1 MRSKILIY
9 RDYGCADVSS
19 LYAELA
25 SYFCKEG
32 LSVDFTDAAEIK
44 NGALDAKVKAFFLG
58 GGAGTPYMQKLAGEG
73 NRRIRG
79 YVRNGGIYFGI
90 CAGAYYACRDIVFEE
105 DIPELCIKNQTGLN
119 LVEGRA
125 VGTLYKEYN
134 LLPYALTA
142 FSAKVVQI
150 RFQDGR
156 TYPALYHGGP
166 FFDGPDGEILAVY
179 DSPAEDRA
187 AVITKPFGR
196 GKVVL
201 SGVHFEDGAQ
211 TLARGLHDLRCDIR
225 AARKNAADMAAGEK
239 RRREFFARMMDLI

>member
-19 LYAELA
+19 LYGELA
-25 SYFCKEG
+25 SYFREKG
-32 LSVDFTDAAEIK
+32 MSVDFTDAAEIK
-44 NGALDAKVKAFFLG
+44 NGALDRGVKAFFLG

-73 NRRIRG
+73 NERIRD
-79 YVRNGGIYFGI
+79 YVRNGGVYFGI

-119 LVEGRA
+119 LVERRA

-134 LLPYALTA
+134 LSPYALTA
-142 FSAKVVQI
+142 FSAKIVQI
-150 RFQDGR
+150 RFQDGE

-166 FFDGPDGEILAVY
+166 FFDGTDGEVSAVY
-179 DSPAEDRA
+179 DLPEAKA
-187 AVITKPFGR
+187 AVIMKPFGQ
-196 GKVVL
+196 GKVIL

-211 TLARGLHDLRCDIR
+211 TLARGLHDLRCDIQ
-225 AARKNAADMAAGEK
+225 AARKNATDMAAGESQ
-239 RRREFFARMMDLI
+239 RREFFARMMNLV